1 VKRGA
6 EETEAGLGR
15 NGHDSEGAYR
25 SSLSAA
31 DVTALAELVSD
42 GIIVIDGEWRFQYLN
57 EPAAQMLSRTVD
69 DLLGKDMWSEF
80 SDEAGINFRV
90 AYERA
95 LRSGRPGRLVDYY
108 EPLQR
113 WFEAR
118 FFPRD
123 DGLMILL
130 RDVSEQHRVEQELR
144 EYGDQMAEAERIVRF
159 GVWKWTLATE
169 RVAWSDELHR
179 IYGLEPGQFG
189 GTAEDFIAR
198 VRPEDRDRVRA
209 AIERS
214 IEAREPFAFNE
225 RIVRPDG
232 EERVLL
238 SQGRPIVA
246 ADGEIAALVGVCHD
260 VTDRTAIERALG
272 ASERRIHA
280 IIDQTPAIITVKNLD
295 GRYVM
300 VNAEAGRV
308 FGVSPGDL
316 IGQRCTDVFPA
327 DIAESQHA
335 NDQLAAAEGE
345 AVYGQATLQRDG
357 EPRTYLTVTFPLPDD
372 AGLPA
377 EICTIATDVHH
388 SRERLAERLERISW
402 SERINQALAE
412 DRMLAF
418 EQPIV
423 HMRTGEQVSR
433 ELLAR
438 MVTAGDRQQVLEP
451 STFLPAAERFGL
463 IQRIDTWMVGEAIE
477 RARDGALP
485 VNHSAVT
492 LSDPSSRR
500 EIIDM
505 LAGAPGP
512 PTRNTC
518 DITET
523 ADVEQLHAA
532 RLFAADVVALGCHL
546 ALDDF
551 GTGFG
556 SFTYLS
562 HLPLSYLKI
571 DRSYVQALA
580 EQPDDQRLVRGIIGV
595 GGLFG
600 LQTIAEGVNDERT
613 AAVLREL
620 GADFAQGHHFGKA
633 APAGSSRA

>member
-1 VKRGA
+1 VHRGT
-6 EETEAGLGR
+6 EETNAELDR
-15 NGHDSEGAYR
+15 NGHDSEGSYG
-25 SSLSAA
+25 SSLTAA
-31 DVTALAELVSD
+31 EIAALVEQLSD
-42 GIIVIDGEWRFQYLN
+42 GIIVVDGEWRFQYLN
-57 EPAAQMLSRTVD
+57 EPAARMLERTVD
-69 DLLGKDMWSEF
+69 GLLGKAMWSEF
-80 SDEAGINFRV
+80 SEEAGINFRV

-108 EPLQR
+108 EPLER
-113 WFEAR
+113 WFEVR
-118 FFPRD
+118 IFPRD

-130 RDVSEQHRVEQELR
+130 RDVTEQQRVADELR

-159 GVWKWTLATE
+159 GVWKWTFATE
-169 RVAWSDELHR
+169 RVVWSDELHR
-179 IYGLEPGQFG
+179 IYGLEPGEFG
-189 GTAEDFIAR
+189 GTTDDFIAR
-198 VRPEDRDRVRA
+198 VGPEDRDRVWST
-209 AIERS
+209 IEHS
-214 IEAREPFAFNE
+214 VETGEPFVFKE
-225 RIVRPDG
+225 RIVRSDG

-238 SQGRPIVA
+238 SQGRPIVGS
-246 ADGEIAALVGVCHD
+246 DGEIAALVGVCHD
-260 VTDRTAIERALG
+260 ITDRAAIERALG

-280 IIDQTPAIITVKNLD
+280 IIDQTPAIVTVKDLD

-308 FGVSPGDL
+308 FGIPPGEL
-316 IGQRCTDVFPA
+316 VGQRCTDVFPV
-327 DIAESQHA
+327 DIADAQHA

-345 AVYGQATLQRDG
+345 AVYGQATLLRAG
-357 EPRTYLTVTFPLPDD
+357 EPSSYLTVTFPLPDD

-377 EICTIATDVHH
+377 EICTIATDALH
-388 SRERLAERLERISW
+388 SRERLGERLERISW
-402 SERINQALAE
+402 SERIDDALAE

-423 HMRTGEQVSR
+423 DMVSGERVSR

-438 MVTAGDRQQVLEP
+438 MVTAGDQPQVLEP

-463 IQRIDTWMVGEAIE
+463 IQRIDTWMVGRAIE
-477 RARDGALP
+477 RAGEGALQ
-485 VNHSAVT
+485 VNLSAVT
-492 LSDPSSRR
+492 LSDSSSRR

-505 LAGAPGP
+505 LAAAPEAA
-512 PTRNTC
+512 TRITFE
-518 DITET
+518 ITET
-523 ADVEQLHAA
+523 AVVAQPDAA

-571 DRSYVQALA
+571 DRSYVEALA
-580 EQPDDQRLVRGIIGV
+580 AQPDDQRLVRGIIGI

-600 LQTIAEGVNDERT
+600 LQTIAEGVQDEPT
-613 AAVLREL
+613 AALLRDL
-620 GADFAQGHHFGKA
+620 GADLAQGDCFGRA
-633 APAGSSRA
+633 APATP

>member
-1 VKRGA
+1 MKRGA
-6 EETEAGLGR
+6 EETEAELGR
-15 NGHDSEGAYR
+15 NGHDSEGTYW

-31 DVTALAELVSD
+31 EIAALIELLSD
-42 GIIVIDGEWRFQYLN
+42 GIIVVDGEWRFQYLN
-57 EPAAQMLSRTVD
+57 EPAARMLSRTVD
-69 DLLGKDMWSEF
+69 DLLGKAMWSEF
-80 SDEAGINFRV
+80 SEEAGINFRI

-95 LRSGRPGRLVDYY
+95 LRSGRPGRLLDYY

-130 RDVSEQHRVEQELR
+130 RDVTEQQRVEEELR

-198 VRPEDRDRVRA
+198 VSPEERERVWST
-209 AIERS
+209 IERS
-214 IEAREPFAFNE
+214 IETREPFVFNE

-238 SQGRPIVA
+238 SQGRPIVGV
-246 ADGEIAALVGVCHD
+246 DGEVAALVGVCHD
-260 VTDRTAIERALG
+260 VTDRAAIEQALG

-280 IIDQTPAIITVKNLD
+280 IIDQTPAIITVKDLA
-295 GRYVM
+295 GQYLM
-300 VNAEAGRV
+300 VNAEAGRA
-308 FGVSPGDL
+308 FGISPDEL
-316 IGQRCTDVFPA
+316 VGQRLTDVFPA

-357 EPRTYLTVTFPLPDD
+357 EPRSYLTVTFPLPDD
-372 AGLPA
+372 AGLPV
-377 EICTIATDVHH
+377 EICTIATDAHH
-388 SRERLAERLERISW
+388 SRERLSERLERISW

-423 HMRTGEQVSR
+423 DMRTGEQVSR

-438 MVTAGDRQQVLEP
+438 MVTAGDRPQVLEP

-463 IQRIDTWMVGEAIE
+463 IQRIDTWMVGKAIE
-477 RARDGALP
+477 RAGEGALQ
-485 VNHSAVT
+485 VNLSAVT
-492 LSDPSSRR
+492 LSDPASRR

-505 LAGAPGP
+505 LAAAPEAAP
-512 PTRNTC
+512 RITFE
-518 DITET
+518 ITET
-523 ADVEQLHAA
+523 AVVEQLDAA

-580 EQPDDQRLVRGIIGV
+580 AQPDDQRLVRGIIGI

-600 LQTIAEGVNDERT
+600 LQTIAEGVKDEGT

-620 GADFAQGHHFGKA
+620 GADFAQGDRFGRA
-633 APAGSSRA
+633 APAAN